1 MINSLFTIDLDIDNY
16 SLMLVN
22 DFMRMLVI
30 QVVVQIL
37 ICLRN
42 DKVELFSTVFI
53 ETTLF
58 ILLGIIAYW
67 LVFTYIIS
75 FKNKDTIDNK
85 DYFQHNYSK
94 SI

>member
-1 MINSLFTIDLDIDNY
+1 MINSLFTIDLDIDDY

-42 DKVELFSTVFI
+42 DKVELFSVGS
-53 ETTLF
+53 E
-58 ILLGIIAYW
+58 
-67 LVFTYIIS
+67 IS
-75 FKNKDTIDNK
+75 ES
-85 DYFQHNYSK
+85 SK
-94 SI
+94 